1 MLQYARLPPIPCS
14 RAESWRTVD
23 TYKSARP
30 HRAVERPV
38 WMFFGEFVRILELMI
53 ETDSTLVDGAFPW
66 AVRYRFRTPKFLI
79 AFRLKNRS

>member
-1 MLQYARLPPIPCS
+1 
-14 RAESWRTVD
+14 
-23 TYKSARP
+23 
-30 HRAVERPV
+30 
-38 WMFFGEFVRILELMI
+38 MFFGEFVRILELMI